1 VFAQPY
7 HHSFSAGIPLLQAP
21 LGSKANALLFF
32 ASLKTF
38 MCVFVIKEGLAA
50 AAAAAAA
57 WWQMATLAHYANS
70 CGSLIENEATAGA
83 ASGKINLPHSSAI
96 RHPLVELR

>member
-50 AAAAAAA
+50 AAAAAA
-57 WWQMATLAHYANS
+57 
-70 CGSLIENEATAGA
+70 
-83 ASGKINLPHSSAI
+83 
-96 RHPLVELR
+96 